1 MARETRR
8 GGAGR
13 LGVGKVNCLRVEGK
27 RSGRNSGNGS
37 GKAAREIPVMEVR
50 GEFKFGTGVGA
61 GEGADGVAGWWKCRA
76 F

>member
-27 RSGRNSGNGS
+27 RSGRNSGNDLAERVVGRDLAEEAGGRTRIRGTTNS
-37 GKAAREIPVMEVR
+37 GLAFEISRE
-50 GEFKFGTGVGA
+50 
-61 GEGADGVAGWWKCRA
+61 
-76 F
+76 